1 MAAIA
6 TNPANTRLGHV
17 DQSLA
22 MHTPMPTPKHS
33 PLQTVAYVHVN
44 LYKDSVALM
53 RVAQRLL
60 ALPDVVDAS
69 LLMGNPA
76 NKDILAEAGLL
87 DAGLQTAGPSDI
99 MVVVQAR
106 TAAAAEAARLASLA
120 QLAGQAQAESGSA
133 GVAHEAVAARTVA
146 MGLAQQ
152 AAAAGAPPTPGQPA
166 INLAQISVPGAYA
179 AGEALKALQAGLNV
193 FMFSDNVP
201 LAQEV
206 ALKQEATRRGLLV
219 MGPDCGT
226 AIIGGVPL
234 GFANQVRRGSIG
246 LVAASGTGLQEVT
259 TQIHRMGGGISHAI
273 GTGGRDVYAQ
283 VGGATLLQGITL
295 LAQDAS
301 TRVIV
306 VVSKP
311 PAPEVTQ
318 KVMQALQSAG
328 KPTVVLFLGSDLAA
342 PPQAQGARGAGAA
355 PALRVVHTLVD
366 AAAAALQ
373 LAGIRRQATGSY
385 AIPRPPRFAK
395 SQLHLRAL
403 YSGGTYAAE
412 AQVLWRSS
420 GLQVWS
426 NAPLDP
432 ALALPNP
439 KRASRDHSAL
449 DLGDDDFTVGRPHPM
464 IDASARIE
472 RLHLEAA
479 DPSVRV
485 ILLDVVI
492 GWGAH
497 ADPAAELGAAVQ
509 QAKRTAT
516 KAGRALAV
524 IGFVCG
530 TEEDP
535 QRRSAQ
541 EAQLRHAGMVLAG
554 NSANAAWLA
563 ARWLR

>member
-1 MAAIA
+1 MP
-6 TNPANTRLGHV
+6 TTKT
-17 DQSLA
+17 SS
-22 MHTPMPTPKHS
+22 TPSAMPTPLH
-33 PLQTVAYVHVN
+33 TVAYVHPN

-60 ALPDVVDAS
+60 ALPGVVDAS

-87 DAGLQTAGPSDI
+87 NAGLQAAGPSDI

-106 TAAAAEAARLASLA
+106 SAAAAEAARLASQA
-120 QLAGQAQAESGSA
+120 QLAGQAQTESGAA
-133 GVAHEAVAARTVA
+133 GAAGAAQEAMPARTVA
-146 MGLAQQ
+146 MGLAQH
-152 AAAAGAPPTPGQPA
+152 AAGAGVGQPGGQPA

-234 GFANQVRRGSIG
+234 GFANQVRRGPIG

-295 LAQDAS
+295 LAQDPG

-311 PAPEVTQ
+311 PAPEVTH
-318 KVMQALQSAG
+318 KVMQALQLAG
-328 KPTVVLFLGSDLAA
+328 KPAVVLFLGSDRVAA
-342 PPQAQGARGAGAA
+342 PDARGARGARGAGSAAAA

-373 LAGIRRQATGSY
+373 LAGIRRQATGHY
-385 AIPRPPRFAK
+385 AMPQAPRFAK
-395 SQLHLRAL
+395 SQVHLRAL

-439 KRASRDHSAL
+439 KRASRGHSAL

-509 QAKRTAT
+509 QAKRTAA
-516 KAGRALAV
+516 KAGRTLAV

-530 TEEDP
+530 TEDDP
-535 QRRSAQ
+535 QRLSAQ
-541 EAQLRHAGMVLAG
+541 EAQLRRAGMVLAG

>member
-1 MAAIA
+1 M
-6 TNPANTRLGHV
+6 
-17 DQSLA
+17 
-22 MHTPMPTPKHS
+22 PMPL
-33 PLQTVAYVHVN
+33 PLPLHTVTYVHAN

-87 DAGLQTAGPSDI
+87 DAGLQAAGPSDI
-99 MVVVQAR
+99 MVVLQAR
-106 TAAAAEAARLASLA
+106 TAAAGEAARLQSQA
-120 QLAGQAQAESGSA
+120 QLAGQAQAEA
-133 GVAHEAVAARTVA
+133 GLADAAHEAVAARTVA
-146 MGLAQQ
+146 MGLAQHV
-152 AAAAGAPPTPGQPA
+152 GAPA

-179 AGEALKALQAGLNV
+179 AGEAMKALQAGLNV

-234 GFANQVRRGSIG
+234 GFANQVRRGPIG

-273 GTGGRDVYAQ
+273 GTGGRDVYAA

-295 LAQDAS
+295 LAQDPG

-318 KVMQALQSAG
+318 KVMLALRAAG
-328 KPTVVLFLGSDLAA
+328 KPAVVLFLGSDGVA
-342 PPQAQGARGAGAA
+342 PKPTRPARDARDALSSSPA
-355 PALRVVHTLVD
+355 PALRVVHNLVD

-373 LAGIRRQATGSY
+373 LAGIRRQSTGLY
-385 AIPRPPRFAK
+385 AIPKPPRFAK

-412 AQVLWRSS
+412 AQVLWQSS

-426 NAPLDP
+426 NVPLDP

-439 KRASRDHSAL
+439 KRASRGHTAL
-449 DLGDDDFTVGRPHPM
+449 DLGDDNFTVGRPHPM

-472 RLHLEAA
+472 RLHREAA

-509 QAKRTAT
+509 QAKRDAA

-535 QRRSAQ
+535 QRLSSQ
-541 EAQLRHAGMVLAG
+541 EAQLRSVGMVLAG